1 MLPKM
6 KSVLSS
12 LKSSRLLDS
21 MVSVVPLPNLEL
33 TQRISE
39 GQMLIAFMWGVVY
52 CFFMDLSCVMGLLD
66 DLTCNIILHTV
77 ADDDDVAILDELAIA
92 CRGGIG
98 NDSVEVCQ
106 HLVTEDDAH
115 RL

>member
-12 LKSSRLLDS
+12 LKSSRLLEC
-21 MVSVVPLPNLEL
+21 MVSVVSVPKL

-39 GQMLIAFMWGVVY
+39 GQMLIAFMLGVVY
-52 CFFMDLSCVMGLLD
+52 CFFMDLSCVMGLFD
-66 DLTCNIILHTV
+66 DLTCNTILHTV
-77 ADDDDVAILDELAIA
+77 ADDDDVAIFEELAIA
-92 CRGGIG
+92 RRGGIG
-98 NDSVEVCQ
+98 DGTVEARQ
-106 HLVTEDDAH
+106 HFITEDDAH